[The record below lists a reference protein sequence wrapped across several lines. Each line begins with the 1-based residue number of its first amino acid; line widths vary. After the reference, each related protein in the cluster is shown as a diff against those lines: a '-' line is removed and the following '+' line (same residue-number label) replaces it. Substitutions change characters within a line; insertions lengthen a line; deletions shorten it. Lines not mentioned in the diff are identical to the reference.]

1 MAVAQNARRA
11 ITCKNCSRP
20 APKLGRLVI
29 LRPSGKRFTLLLCRF
44 CYLQLSPEARP
55 RLP

>member
-1 MAVAQNARRA
+1 MAVAQQKGRA
-11 ITCKNCSRP
+11 ATCRNCDRP
-20 APKLGRLVI
+20 APKLGRLSIV
-29 LRPSGKRFTLLLCRF
+29 RPTGKRFTLLVCRF